1 MIVLRLYQ
9 NNEIIEEIPEPRVI
23 REIMAKIILFD
34 KRILDIQKGV

>member
-1 MIVLRLYQ
+1 MIILRLYQ
-9 NNEIIEEIPEPRVI
+9 NNEILEEIPEPGVI